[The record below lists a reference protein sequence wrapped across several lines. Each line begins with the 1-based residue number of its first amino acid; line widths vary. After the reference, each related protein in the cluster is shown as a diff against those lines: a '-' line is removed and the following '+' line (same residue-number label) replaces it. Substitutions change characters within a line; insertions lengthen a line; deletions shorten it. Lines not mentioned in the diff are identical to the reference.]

1 MVDYQNLDVFLDS
14 SVDYSE
20 LVSLYGDSAQSLD
33 TIINKTFDV
42 LDISVSDKN
51 IFCSIDDGVMVGL
64 ETSKELEWF
73 YRIFLPE
80 YKFSNR
86 KSLLDFIEEERDV
99 ILSKLDIIRPKIRI
113 LEVDN
118 NVLGSIIDYHLE
130 ELTNSF
136 FNQLKVIA
144 SYTSISDPSLKDNL
158 LQNIS
163 VYPCVIR
170 LKNAGGYI
178 GNVLGLD
185 VFIPNSMLYRKQDGT
200 DYSPGDVVKVV
211 IENYVKDK
219 QMFIVSNLRYVQM
232 IIPSILPTMDLTKKM
247 TGNVVGISNF
257 GLFISFND
265 VLYGLL
271 HISDMLSET
280 MEKYNN
286 REYVVGDQIDFY
298 VKEYKDNK
306 LVLSELSILDIEKNW
321 NDKIEKYKGRVFNFK
336 AIKEIKSGFLFEFD
350 DSRVRG
356 FLYDAEVKRYQT
368 QIIVGDVYPVYVYD
382 MDRVSGKVYL
392 KCPN

>member
-73 YRIFLPE
+73 YRIFLSE

-118 NVLGSIIDYHLE
+118 IVIGSIIDCHLE

-136 FNQLKVIA
+136 FNQLKVIG
-144 SYTSISDPSLKDNL
+144 SYTSISDPVLRDNL
-158 LQNIS
+158 LQNII

-170 LKNAGGYI
+170 LKNAGGYV
-178 GNVLGLD
+178 GNILGLD

-200 DYSPGDVVKVV
+200 DYLPGDVVKVV

-247 TGNVVGISNF
+247 TGNIVGVSNF

-271 HISDMLSET
+271 HISDMLPET
-280 MEKYNN
+280 IEKYNN
-286 REYVVGDQIDFY
+286 REYSVGDQIDFY

-306 LVLSELSILDIEKNW
+306 LVLSELSIVDIENNW
-321 NDKIEKYKGRVFNFK
+321 NKNVEKYKGRVFNFK

-356 FLYDAEVKRYQT
+356 FLYDAEVRRYQT
-368 QIIVGDVYPVYVYD
+368 QITIGNVYPVYVYD
-382 MDRVSGKVYL
+382 MDRVTGKVYL